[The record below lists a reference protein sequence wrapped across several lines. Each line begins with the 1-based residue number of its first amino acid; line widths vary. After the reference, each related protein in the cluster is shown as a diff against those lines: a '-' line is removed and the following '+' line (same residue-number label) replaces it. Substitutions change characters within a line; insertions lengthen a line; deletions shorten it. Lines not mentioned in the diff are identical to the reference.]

1 VTTGE
6 TTQGDEEPPEAS
18 TYDHETEEVG
28 SGHEQAEEPD
38 GGVRSVRGHGDSV
51 GRYNDPAATTE
62 PVPNS
67 GASGRGLEHSGR
79 NHSQRYLAD
88 GEAASDGLFPASIV
102 AARSEFHSGPLPLP
116 QTMLGYA
123 EAGANFPERIMKMAE
138 EQSAAMIE
146 NERRESKTAAMAVTA
161 GVWIVGLATLLSL
174 VVAVVLAL
182 HHVPYWW
189 AVLAL
194 PVITAIPRII
204 RAAKGLSDDSDDTSE
219 DPTAAK

>member
-1 VTTGE
+1 
-6 TTQGDEEPPEAS
+6 
-18 TYDHETEEVG
+18 
-28 SGHEQAEEPD
+28 
-38 GGVRSVRGHGDSV
+38 
-51 GRYNDPAATTE
+51 
-62 PVPNS
+62 
-67 GASGRGLEHSGR
+67 
-79 NHSQRYLAD
+79 
-88 GEAASDGLFPASIV
+88 
-102 AARSEFHSGPLPLP
+102 
-116 QTMLGYA
+116 MLGYA